1 MFGREEWGRKR
12 EEKVK
17 KEIKSFILLRWDQG
31 EEKENVEYT
40 NKLDFLPLL
49 SYKPNK

>member
-1 MFGREEWGRKR
+1 MFGRREWGRKR
-12 EEKVK
+12 KEGEK
-17 KEIKSFILLRWDQG
+17 KEIKILYLVKMDQG

-40 NKLDFLPLL
+40 NKLDFLPSL